1 MGLPLAR
8 FMSYAPAK
16 PLPPGMVQDPLL
28 HDGNHHPDVVKGLA
42 VINTQPSERHEF
54 AEVDVGDIPCEATAA
69 SWAAWLLPPVGIITC
84 CTGLY
89 TVETREAAVI
99 QHCGV
104 LTSVQEEP
112 GVYWTTP
119 CGRNLRSITTKT
131 KTMEIASAKVA
142 DGNGN
147 PVVVSCII
155 NYRVVD
161 PTKAVLKQTVSHYSY
176 DQLKADYDH
185 VNDQMRGQLQP
196 LLFVA
201 GVQVE
206 SVCLND
212 LAYAPEVAAAMLK
225 KQQAQALIDARTLI
239 VQGACRIAQDAVR
252 LLEDDGDSQLQ
263 LDDEAK
269 VKIVTNLLTVTCS
282 ESDATP
288 TLGLGN

>member
-1 MGLPLAR
+1 M
-8 FMSYAPAK
+8 
-16 PLPPGMVQDPLL
+16 
-28 HDGNHHPDVVKGLA
+28 
-42 VINTQPSERHEF
+42 ERHEL
-54 AEVDVGDIPCEATAA
+54 AEIDVGDDIPCEATAA
-69 SWAAWLLPPVGIITC
+69 LCASWLLPPIGAITC

-89 TVETREAAVI
+89 TVATREAAVI

-119 CGRNLRSITTKT
+119 CGRDLRSITTKT

-161 PTKAVLKQTVSHYSY
+161 PKKAVLNVEQLDKFVNTNTQAVLKQTVSHYSY
-176 DQLKADYDH
+176 DQLKADYNH

-252 LLEDDGDSQLQ
+252 LLEEDGNSQLR